1 MLGADGEAVEV
12 LAPRR
17 EAADVDLDCVIVLG
31 ARDRRAAGD
40 DLGQFAVGGQGP
52 ADVNGLGCTPWRN
65 TPAPISSF
73 LPVMDLNYIDK
84 IALAIRQRV
93 PDELAADDDGADDLF
108 RLYGLLALV
117 KGIHTTAED
126 VHNAWVVWMVQ
137 RGEDHESLRPFVE
150 LRAEIQD
157 RDRPFVAAIH
167 ATCREG
173 LPGPG
178 V

>member
-1 MLGADGEAVEV
+1 ME
-12 LAPRR
+12 
-17 EAADVDLDCVIVLG
+17 
-31 ARDRRAAGD
+31 
-40 DLGQFAVGGQGP
+40 
-52 ADVNGLGCTPWRN
+52 
-65 TPAPISSF
+65 
-73 LPVMDLNYIDK
+73 LNYIDK

-93 PDELAADDDGADDLF
+93 PDEVAADDDGADDLF

-126 VHNAWVVWMVQ
+126 VHSAWVVWMVQ
-137 RGEDHESLRPFVE
+137 RGEDHQALRPFAE
-150 LRAEIQD
+150 LSAEIQD

-173 LPGPG
+173 LPGAG

>member
-1 MLGADGEAVEV
+1 
-12 LAPRR
+12 
-17 EAADVDLDCVIVLG
+17 
-31 ARDRRAAGD
+31 
-40 DLGQFAVGGQGP
+40 
-52 ADVNGLGCTPWRN
+52 
-65 TPAPISSF
+65 
-73 LPVMDLNYIDK
+73 MDLNYIDR

-93 PDELAADDDGADDLF
+93 PDEMVADDSGADDLF
-108 RLYGLLALV
+108 RLYGLLALA

-137 RGEDHESLRPFVE
+137 RGEDHQSLRPFAE

-173 LPGPG
+173 LPGAG